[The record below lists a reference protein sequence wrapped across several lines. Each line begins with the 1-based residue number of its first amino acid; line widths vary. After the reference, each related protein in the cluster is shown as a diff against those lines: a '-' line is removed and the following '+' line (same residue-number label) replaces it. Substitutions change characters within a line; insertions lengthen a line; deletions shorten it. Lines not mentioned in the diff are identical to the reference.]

1 MIFETLNIAEIVL
14 ELGLLFNQVV
24 NPLTT
29 VFKVAFQGICTFGVL
44 IYKIEPHFELS
55 GFIYVVKQR
64 GDKARV
70 ADFKWKLHQNGG
82 GRHV

>member
-1 MIFETLNIAEIVL
+1 M

-64 GDKARV
+64 GDMLELRTLSGSCTKMEEGDTNEF
-70 ADFKWKLHQNGG
+70 DFAL
-82 GRHV
+82 